1 MEEVQFVGVVGVPDL
16 IVMELATA
24 VVVKRPGFELTEQMV
39 IDYVAERMPEYNHL
53 HGGAF
58 FIDKM
63 PLTAT
68 SKPIKRVLLQMAIE
82 RSKSQHL

>member
-1 MEEVQFVGVVGVPDL
+1 MKEVQFVAVVGVPDL

-24 VVVKRPGFELTEQMV
+24 VVVKNPGCELTEQMI

-58 FIDKM
+58 FIDQM

-68 SKPIKRVLLQMAIE
+68 AKPLKRVLLQMAIE
-82 RSKSQHL
+82 RSKSLHL